1 MNKVVIKYCTKC
13 RWLPRSTWMAQELL
27 TTFSEEINELSLQPS
42 DSGVFRVIVN
52 DVTVWDRKEMDGF
65 PEIKILKQKVRDVIA
80 PDKTIGHSDRK

>member
-1 MNKVVIKYCTKC
+1 
-13 RWLPRSTWMAQELL
+13 MAQELL
-27 TTFSEEINELSLQPS
+27 TTFSEEFNELSLQPS

-80 PDKTIGHSDRK
+80 PDKTLGHSDRK

>member
-1 MNKVVIKYCTKC
+1 
-13 RWLPRSTWMAQELL
+13 MAQELL

-42 DSGVFRVIVN
+42 DSGVFRIIVN

-65 PEIKILKQKVRDVIA
+65 PEIKILKQKVRDVVA

>member
-1 MNKVVIKYCTKC
+1 
-13 RWLPRSTWMAQELL
+13 MAQELL

>member
-1 MNKVVIKYCTKC
+1 
-13 RWLPRSTWMAQELL
+13 MAQELL

-52 DVTVWDRKEMDGF
+52 DVTVWDRKEMAGF
-65 PEIKILKQKVRDVIA
+65 PEMKILKQKVRDVVA

>member
-1 MNKVVIKYCTKC
+1 
-13 RWLPRSTWMAQELL
+13 MAQELL

-42 DSGVFRVIVN
+42 DSGVFRIIVN
-52 DVTVWDRKEMDGF
+52 DVIVWDRKEMDGF

>member
-1 MNKVVIKYCTKC
+1 
-13 RWLPRSTWMAQELL
+13 MAQELL

-42 DSGVFRVIVN
+42 GSGVFRVIVN

-80 PDKTIGHSDRK
+80 PAKTIGHSDRK

>member
-1 MNKVVIKYCTKC
+1 
-13 RWLPRSTWMAQELL
+13 MAQELL

-42 DSGVFRVIVN
+42 KSGVFRVIVN

-80 PDKTIGHSDRK
+80 PDKTLGHSDRK

>member
-1 MNKVVIKYCTKC
+1 
-13 RWLPRSTWMAQELL
+13 MAQELL
-27 TTFSEEINELSLQPS
+27 TTFSEEFNELSLQPS

>member
-1 MNKVVIKYCTKC
+1 
-13 RWLPRSTWMAQELL
+13 MAQELL

-80 PDKTIGHSDRK
+80 PDKTLGHSDRK

>member
-1 MNKVVIKYCTKC
+1 
-13 RWLPRSTWMAQELL
+13 MAQELL
-27 TTFSEEINELSLQPS
+27 TTFSAEINELSLQPS

-80 PDKTIGHSDRK
+80 PDKTIGHSGRK

>member
-1 MNKVVIKYCTKC
+1 
-13 RWLPRSTWMAQELL
+13 MAQELL
-27 TTFSEEINELSLQPS
+27 TTFSAEINELSLQPS

-80 PDKTIGHSDRK
+80 PAKSIGHSDRK

>member
-1 MNKVVIKYCTKC
+1 
-13 RWLPRSTWMAQELL
+13 MAQELL
-27 TTFSEEINELSLQPS
+27 TTFSAEINELSLQPS